1 MKRIIVLLSVVFL
14 FSANVS
20 AQTPLSLEDCINIA
34 LRENSIVRN
43 SQTDVS
49 TYKGLKRASYSFI
62 LPNLSINAGPS
73 RNYRAP
79 TTFTGYAPVGV
90 DPQTG
95 QVRYES
101 VEITS
106 PANTT
111 ENYSFGL
118 SWSQNFWD
126 QGRWWNQIHQAGS
139 DVRAAELNYES
150 TKLNTIALVKAR
162 YFELLKV
169 LEQRKVAVESVDL
182 ALEQLKQSK
191 VMFEIGTVAQIDIF
205 TSQVNHDRN
214 KINLINQDLIIENA
228 KRNLNLA
235 MGRDSN
241 TSVEIDGNIPLD
253 VNYDISGDELTGRAL
268 ILNPELQ
275 RLEQMIQSSELG
287 YKIAKSS
294 RYPTFSYFINYSR
307 NNSDIDRIYNDIT
320 KNYSLTVGMNFRY
333 TLFDGFTTKG
343 NIQRSKNAISI
354 NEENLENQKRIL
366 HSNIKNYHEQLMAFE
381 EKIEINRAMI
391 VAAEEGLRLA
401 NERYRVGSGTL
412 IETID
417 AQVQLTSARYNLLE
431 LRYDALIVEANLHA
445 AIGSN

>member
-14 FSANVS
+14 FSTNVS
-20 AQTPLSLEDCINIA
+20 AQSPLSLKDCINIA
-34 LRENSIVRN
+34 LRGNSIVRN
-43 SQTDVS
+43 SQTDIS
-49 TYKGLKRASYSFI
+49 TYKGLKRASYSSI
-62 LPNLSINAGPS
+62 LPNLSIGAGPS

-79 TTFTGYAPVGV
+79 ATYIGYAPVGV

-95 QVRYES
+95 QVKYERA
-101 VEITS
+101 EISS
-106 PANTT
+106 PAIAT
-111 ENYSFGL
+111 ENYNFGL

-126 QGRWWNQIHQAGS
+126 HGRWWNQIYQAES
-139 DVRAAELNYES
+139 DVMAAELNYES
-150 TKLNTIALVKAR
+150 AKLNTIALVKAR

-169 LEQRKVAVESVDL
+169 FEQRKVASESVDL

-205 TSQVNHDRN
+205 TSQVNYDRN

-235 MGRDSN
+235 MGRDSY
-241 TSVEIDGNIPLD
+241 TSVEIDRNTPLD
-253 VNYDISGDELTGRAL
+253 VDYDISGDELTGKAL
-268 ILNPELQ
+268 IQNPELQ
-275 RLEQMIQSSELG
+275 RLERIIQSSELG

-307 NNSDIDRIYNDIT
+307 NNSDIDRLYKDIS
-320 KNYSLTVGMNFRY
+320 KNYSLNVGVNFRY
-333 TLFDGFTTKG
+333 MLFDGFTTKG

-354 NEENLENQKRIL
+354 NEENLENQKRII
-366 HSNIKNYHEQLMAFE
+366 HSDIKNYYEQLMAFK

-391 VAAEEGLRLA
+391 IAAEEGLRHA

-412 IETID
+412 IETIN